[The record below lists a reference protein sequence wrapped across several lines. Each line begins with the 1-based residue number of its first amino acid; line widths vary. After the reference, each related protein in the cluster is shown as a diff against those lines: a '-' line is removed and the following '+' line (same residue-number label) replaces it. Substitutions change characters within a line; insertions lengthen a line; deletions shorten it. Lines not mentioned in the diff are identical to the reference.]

1 MKLKAFALI
10 AVSTASLILGAPAS
24 ARFLGLSTVTVPNE
38 FGLLTVQVFA
48 DFDSP
53 GLDFLSAVYGTDSN
67 PLIIQVVAGTF
78 YQHPLFGDWAPN
90 PAAFQKYPALRYDTF
105 VTLGVESFNPNDP
118 GHPEGRPADHVTF
131 VNFPGFD
138 PAKLVVVDGA
148 WAVVPIHQ
156 QGDPFDSVYCFP
168 GDGRVLIG
176 QFSTEN
182 GVRFRGNMVLQ
193 LWSDGVIEQ
202 HVVSFGGGASGGG
215 GGGGGG
221 GDDDGGGSA
230 ESVWFV
236 DDDSCPGTGNGSEF
250 DPFCSIQIAID
261 VAADG
266 NEIFVEPGTYF
277 ETIDF
282 LGKQITLRSTGGPE
296 VTIIDGTGLGPVSV
310 VTCNSGEGSGTLLDG
325 FTITGGAS
333 ARGGG
338 MFNNGSSPTVFD
350 CIFTNNFADDFGG
363 GMYNDNGSNPS
374 VTYCTFSGNHTA
386 HYGGGMASMSSNPTV
401 TNCTFI
407 GNDSVNGGG
416 MANFYNSPTVANCT
430 FTGNTALNGGGMAN
444 FHNTAMVVNCT
455 FSRNTATALA
465 GAMYNVNEINSIPTV
480 TNCIFWGDSPDEF
493 GVNNAVVT
501 YSYVQGG
508 WPGTGNIDADPR
520 FVDPDNGDYRL
531 SLGSPCIDAGD
542 STAVPSSVDVD
553 LDGDPRLVDAV
564 NYLDTGYGSGPM
576 VDMGAYETDE
586 LTPPAFF
593 AAEDLLWRHTSG
605 QTYVWLM
612 EGMQLVD
619 FGPPGSAG
627 PTWEIAGAGDFDG
640 DSHADILWR
649 DTSSGLVVIWFMDGT
664 QRVGAGAVGAV
675 PLSWQ
680 IVGTGN
686 FDGDPEGRSDI
697 LWRNTSTGQVVIWL
711 LDGTQLIGHGA
722 PGSAGPVW
730 EIAGV
735 GDFDGDARADILWRN
750 TSGNGQVVVW
760 FIDGTERIG
769 VDSAG
774 FLPHEWQIVGTG
786 NFDGDMLGRA
796 DILWRH
802 NNGQVLIWLMD
813 GAQTIGLGSPGNA
826 GPSWQIVDTGDL
838 DGDGRSDILWRNQAP
853 SGQVFVWLIQGTA
866 LAGYGPLR
874 AIPHEWQLVGTGD
887 FNGE

>member
-10 AVSTASLILGAPAS
+10 AGSAATLILGSPAS
-24 ARFLGLSTVTVPNE
+24 ARFLGLSTETVPNE
-38 FGLLTVQVFA
+38 FGILTVRVFA

-53 GLDFLSAVYGTDSN
+53 GLDFMSAVYGTYSD

-78 YQHPLFGDWAPN
+78 YQHPLFGDAAPN
-90 PAAFQKYPALRYDTF
+90 PAAFQEFPSLRYDTF
-105 VTLGVESFNPNDP
+105 VTMGVESFNPNDP
-118 GHPEGRPADHVTF
+118 GHPEGRPADNTIF
-131 VNFPGFD
+131 LNFPGFD
-138 PAKLVVVDGA
+138 PAKLVIVDGL
-148 WAVVPIHQ
+148 WAVLPIDQ
-156 QGDPFDSVYCFP
+156 QRDPFDSVYCFP

-182 GVRFRGNMVLQ
+182 GVGIHGTMVLQ
-193 LWSDGVIEQ
+193 LFSDGVLEQ
-202 HVVSFGGGASGGG
+202 HVVSFGGG
-215 GGGGGG
+215 
-221 GDDDGGGSA
+221 GGGSA
-230 ESVWFV
+230 GSQWFV
-236 DDDSCPGTGNGSEF
+236 DDDSCPGTGSGSEF
-250 DPFCSIQIAID
+250 NSFCSIQTAID
-261 VAADG
+261 IAVDG

-277 ETIDF
+277 ESIDF
-282 LGKQITLRSTGGPE
+282 LGKEITLRSTGGPE
-296 VTIIDGTGLGPVSV
+296 VTIIDGTGLGLVSV

-333 ARGGG
+333 VRGGG
-338 MFNNGSSPTVFD
+338 MFNNGSSPTVID

-363 GMYNDNGSNPS
+363 GMYNGNGSNPS
-374 VTYCTFSGNHTA
+374 VTNCTFIGNHTA
-386 HYGGGMASMSSNPTV
+386 NYGGGMANMSSNPTV

-407 GNDSVNGGG
+407 GNDGATGSG

-444 FHNTAMVVNCT
+444 FHNTPMVVNCT
-455 FSRNTATALA
+455 FSGNTATALA
-465 GAMYNVNEINSIPTV
+465 GAMYNINSIPTV
-480 TNCIFWGDSPDEF
+480 ANCILWGDSPDEL
-493 GVNNAVVT
+493 GVSDAVVT

-542 STAVPSSVDVD
+542 NTAVPANVDVD
-553 LDGDPRLVDAV
+553 LDGYPRLVDAV

-593 AAEDLLWRHTSG
+593 AGQDLLWRHTSG

-612 EGMQLVD
+612 DGTQLFD
-619 FGPPGSAG
+619 YGPPGSAG
-627 PTWEIAGAGDFDG
+627 PTWQIAGTGDFDG

-649 DTSSGLVVIWFMDGT
+649 NMSSGQVVIWFLDGT
-664 QRVGAGAVGAV
+664 QRVGAGAVGGV
-675 PLSWQ
+675 PLVWQ

-697 LWRNTSTGQVVIWL
+697 LWRNTLTGQVVIWL
-711 LDGTQLIGHGA
+711 LDGTQLIGQGA
-722 PGSAGPVW
+722 PGGAGLEW

-750 TSGNGQVVVW
+750 SSGNGQVVIW

-769 VDSAG
+769 ADSAG
-774 FLPHEWQIVGTG
+774 VVPHEWQIVGTG

-802 NNGQVLIWLMD
+802 DNGQVIIWLMD
-813 GAQTIGLGSPGNA
+813 GTQTIGLGSPGNT
-826 GPSWQIVDTGDL
+826 GQIWQIVDTGDL
-838 DGDGRSDILWRNQAP
+838 DGDGRSDILWRNQA
-853 SGQVFVWLIQGTA
+853 STGQVFAWLIQGTA
-866 LAGYGPLR
+866 LAGYGPLG

-887 FNGE
+887 FDGE

>member
-1 MKLKAFALI
+1 MNLKAFVLI
-10 AVSTASLILGAPAS
+10 AGSTATLILGASAS
-24 ARFLGLSTVTVPNE
+24 ARFLGLSTETVPNE
-38 FGLLTVQVFA
+38 FGILTVRVFV

-67 PLIIQVVAGTF
+67 PLIIEVVAGTF

-90 PAAFQKYPALRYDTF
+90 PAAFQKYPLLRYDTF
-105 VTLGVESFNPNDP
+105 VTVGVESFNPNDP
-118 GHPEGRPADHVTF
+118 GHPEGRPADHLTF

-148 WAVVPIHQ
+148 WAVLPIHQ

-182 GVRFRGNMVLQ
+182 GVGFRGNMVLQ
-193 LWSDGVIEQ
+193 LWSDGVVEQ
-202 HVVSFGGGASGGG
+202 HLVSFGGGAS
-215 GGGGGG
+215 GGG

-236 DDDSCPGTGNGSEF
+236 DDDSCPGTGNGSEL

-261 VAADG
+261 VATDG

-277 ETIDF
+277 ESIDF
-282 LGKQITLRSTGGPE
+282 LGKEITLRSTGGPE

-338 MFNNGSSPTVFD
+338 MFNNGSSPTVID

-374 VTYCTFSGNHTA
+374 VTNCTFSGNHTA
-386 HYGGGMASMSSNPTV
+386 YYGGGMANMSSNPTV

-407 GNDSVNGGG
+407 GNSGVTGSG

-455 FSRNTATALA
+455 FSRNTATNLA
-465 GAMYNVNEINSIPTV
+465 GAMYNINSIPTV
-480 TNCIFWGDSPDEF
+480 ANCILWGDSPDEF
-493 GVNNAVVT
+493 GVSDAVVT

-553 LDGDPRLVDAV
+553 LDGDARLVDAV

-593 AAEDLLWRHTSG
+593 AAEDILWRHTSG
-605 QTYVWLM
+605 QTYLWLM
-612 EGMQLVD
+612 DGMQLGD

-627 PTWEIAGAGDFDG
+627 PTWQIAGAGDFDG

-649 DTSSGLVVIWFMDGT
+649 NTSSGQVVIWFMDGT

-686 FDGDPEGRSDI
+686 FDGD
-697 LWRNTSTGQVVIWL
+697 
-711 LDGTQLIGHGA
+711 
-722 PGSAGPVW
+722 
-730 EIAGV
+730 
-735 GDFDGDARADILWRN
+735 
-750 TSGNGQVVVW
+750 
-760 FIDGTERIG
+760 
-769 VDSAG
+769 
-774 FLPHEWQIVGTG
+774 
-786 NFDGDMLGRA
+786 MLGRA

-802 NNGQVLIWLMD
+802 DNGQVIIWLMD

-853 SGQVFVWLIQGTA
+853 SGQVFAWLIQGTA
-866 LAGYGPLR
+866 LAGYGPLGT
-874 AIPHEWQLVGTGD
+874 IPHEWQLVGTGD
-887 FNGE
+887 FDGE